1 MQLRA
6 TVLTAATSAVLLS
19 ACGEFDDLKEDVAVT
34 ESAVNQTFAQHQ
46 AACQADPRVQ
56 SGVVSLTE
64 CVGADIF
71 MKENFNGNGRT
82 CGTCHR
88 VERNFAIDPTFIAR
102 LPNSDPLFI
111 AENTSDNLPLNG
123 LEIPAQLRARGLILE
138 NVDGTQP
145 EGPTVRFV
153 LRSVPHNL
161 SQGTSVTR
169 PSFEP
174 NPPAESTGWSGDGAP
189 SSGTNASG
197 VPMTGRLADFTNGA
211 INQHFTRSLNRVIG
225 TDFRQATEPEGQA
238 VATFMRQLGRLN
250 EISLNASP
258 SATRTPTRAASRFIN
273 SLLQHLSQQRRRQRQ
288 RHRTRT
294 SSPAWRARATPPSP
308 ASRSTAASARPAGD
322 RPSRSATPRS
332 TRRRVIEAAD
342 SGPFFH
348 TDTQVINS
356 NDPAQNTDSAQTIEH
371 AVALLQ
377 LGRNSSSASPPTE
390 IANVARFLRAINAVF
405 NIQMASNRIIGAR
418 NMGNALGNVARV
430 DRMQRRLAQ
439 MTLFEL
445 DDAVRVLSG
454 VANLNPAQADR
465 VRTARTR
472 IETVAAT
479 SGTSASAFNIR
490 MTNLANAFNDLDL
503 ADRRDLRE
511 HQLQHRQRDAD
522 GLRRPVDQWAAR
534 HRALLQPGAAH
545 ARSVAS
551 GVRIAEVGPPRPGLR
566 SFCNRARRRFSFGG
580 PLRSCP
586 QTTGR

>member
-1 MQLRA
+1 MRA
-6 TVLTAATSAVLLS
+6 NIVAVAASAAVL
-19 ACGEFDDLKEDVAVT
+19 AGCGELRDEQEDDITTVQ
-34 ESAVNQTFAQHQ
+34 SAVNQTFAQHQ
-46 AACQADPRVQ
+46 TACQADPRVQ

-64 CVGADIF
+64 CIGADIF

-88 VERNFAIDPTFIAR
+88 VERNFAIDAAFIAR

-111 AENTSDNLPLNG
+111 AENTSDGLPLDG

-161 SQGTSVTR
+161 SQGVSVTR
-169 PSFEP
+169 PSFDP
-174 NPPAESTGWSGDGAP
+174 NPPAERTGWSGDGAP

-238 VATFMRQLGRLN
+238 VATFMRALGRTN
-250 EISLNASP
+250 EINLP
-258 SATRTPTRAASRFIN
+258 SITFSDPEADAGRVRFMN
-273 SLLQHLSQQRRRQRQ
+273 SLCNTCHNNAGANDNGSNQNF
-288 RHRTRT
+288 
-294 SSPAWRARATPPSP
+294 ATGVEG
-308 ASRSTAASARPAGD
+308 SRSLALNGFPFDGGFGAVGGGPPFAIGNATFNTAS
-322 RPSRSATPRS
+322 
-332 TRRRVIEAAD
+332 VIEAAD

-348 TDTQVINS
+348 TDTRVVNS
-356 NDPAQNTDSAQTIEH
+356 NDPAQNTDSAQTIEQ
-371 AVALLQ
+371 AVGFYNSDFFQ
-377 LGRNSSSASPPTE
+377 LGFTATE
-390 IANVARFLRAINAVF
+390 LRNVARFLRALNAVF

-430 DRMQRRLAQ
+430 DRMQRRMAQ

-445 DDAVRVLSG
+445 DDAVRVLSQG
-454 VANLNPAQADR
+454 VVNLNPLQADR
-465 VRTARTR
+465 VRTARSR

-479 SGTSASAFNIR
+479 SGTTATAFNIR

-503 ADRRDLRE
+503 ADTEISANIQFNIGNATRMDCADPSGNTQPPTAPCFNPALRT
-511 HQLQHRQRDAD
+511 
-522 GLRRPVDQWAAR
+522 AA
-534 HRALLQPGAAH
+534 P
-545 ARSVAS
+545 
-551 GVRIAEVGPPRPGLR
+551 
-566 SFCNRARRRFSFGG
+566 
-580 PLRSCP
+580 
-586 QTTGR
+586 